1 MDLFTLGVL
10 GIFLLLLVIFLL
22 RIPVGFAMALVGYL
36 GFGYVVN
43 FKAASSMLA
52 DECWKVFSS
61 YGLTVIPLFI
71 LMGQICFYA
80 GVNKRLY
87 DTAYKWFGQIKGGLV
102 HATILACAGFSAICG
117 SNTATAA
124 TMSTVALPEMKKFN
138 YDPLLSTASVAVGA
152 TLGVVI
158 PPSVVLII
166 IGLQTGQSIAVL
178 FWASFLPGILLTL
191 IFMLATFIFCW
202 VKPNLAPAGPRVDWK
217 TKWVS
222 LKGSLEM
229 LILFALV
236 MSGLLAGFFTPSQ
249 AGGVGAFIALV
260 LALIRRQLSWQG
272 FKKSLEDT
280 IKVSSMIMVIILGAI
295 IFGRFLAVT
304 RLPYELAQFVAG
316 LKLPGSI
323 VMIFIALIYIVGG
336 AVMDALA
343 LLIITIPIF
352 FPLATSLGY
361 DPVWFAVFITIVTT
375 LGAITPP
382 VGINTFIVA
391 SMAKEVPMK
400 RIFQGVFLFIPCY
413 LVLILFLILF
423 PDLALIGANLVLS
436 R

>member
-1 MDLFTLGVL
+1 MSLFSIGLW
-10 GIFLLLLVIFLL
+10 GIVLLLLVIFVL
-22 RIPVGFAMALVGYL
+22 RLPVGFAMAIIGYL
-36 GFGYVVN
+36 GFGLVVN

-80 GVNKRLY
+80 GVNRRLY
-87 DTAYKWFGQIKGGLV
+87 DTAYKWLGQVKGGLV

-178 FWASFLPGILLTL
+178 FWASFFPGILLTL
-191 IFMLATFIFCW
+191 VFMLATFIFCW
-202 VKPNLAPAGPRVDWK
+202 LKPELAPCGPKVSWK
-217 TKWVS
+217 EKFKS
-222 LKGSLEM
+222 LRGSVEM
-229 LILFALV
+229 VVLFALV
-236 MSGLLAGFFTPSQ
+236 MTGLLAGFFTPSQ
-249 AGGVGAFIALV
+249 AGGVGAFIAL
-260 LALIRRQLSWQG
+260 LIALLRKRLSWEG
-272 FKKSLEDT
+272 FKRSLEDT
-280 IKVSSMIMVIILGAI
+280 LKVSSMIMVILLGAI
-295 IFGRFLAVT
+295 IFGRFLAIT

-316 LKLPGSI
+316 LKLSGG
-323 VMIFIALIYIVGG
+323 MIMFFIALIYILGG

-361 DPVWFAVFITIVTT
+361 SPVWFAVFITVVTT
-375 LGAITPP
+375 LGAVTPP

-391 SMAKEVPMK
+391 SMAKEVPMT
-400 RIFQGVFLFIPCY
+400 RIFKGIFLFIPCY
-413 LVLILFLILF
+413 LLLILLLIWF
-423 PDLALIGANLVLS
+423 PELALFGEKLVLV

>member
-1 MDLFTLGVL
+1 MDLITIGVL
-10 GIFLLLLVIFLL
+10 GIIVLLLSLFIL
-22 RIPVGFAMALVGYL
+22 RLPVGFAMAIIGYL
-36 GFGYVVN
+36 GFGYVIN

-87 DTAYKWFGQIKGGLV
+87 ETAYHWFGHIKGGLV
-102 HATILACAGFSAICG
+102 HATILACAGFAAICG

-124 TMSTVALPEMKKFN
+124 TMSTVALPEMQKFK
-138 YDPLLSTASVAVGA
+138 YHPLLSTASVAVGA

-178 FWASFLPGILLTL
+178 FWASFIPGVLLT
-191 IFMLATFIFCW
+191 IFFMLAVGLFCHFR
-202 VKPNLAPAGPRVDWK
+202 PDFAPAAAKSSWK
-217 TKWVS
+217 ERFIS
-222 LKGSLEM
+222 LKGSIEM
-229 LILFALV
+229 LVLFGLV
-236 MSGLLAGFFTPSQ
+236 MTGLLAGFFTPSQ
-249 AGGVGAFIALV
+249 AGGVGAF
-260 LALIRRQLSWQG
+260 LALIIAVLRKQLS
-272 FKKSLEDT
+272 FRNFILALEDT
-280 IKVSSMIMVIILGAI
+280 LKVTSMIMVIILGAI

-304 RLPYELAQFVAG
+304 RLPYELAVSVSSWHMPSYLIMSG
-316 LKLPGSI
+316 
-323 VMIFIALIYIVGG
+323 IALIYIIGG

-361 DPVWFAVFITIVTT
+361 SPIWFAVFITIVTT
-375 LGAITPP
+375 LGAVTPP

-391 SMAKEVPMK
+391 SMAKDVSMK
-400 RIFQGVFLFIPCY
+400 TIFKGILLFMPCY
-413 LVLILFLILF
+413 LVLLFCLLF
-423 PDLALIGANLVLS
+423 WPELGTLGSVLLS
-436 R
+436 K